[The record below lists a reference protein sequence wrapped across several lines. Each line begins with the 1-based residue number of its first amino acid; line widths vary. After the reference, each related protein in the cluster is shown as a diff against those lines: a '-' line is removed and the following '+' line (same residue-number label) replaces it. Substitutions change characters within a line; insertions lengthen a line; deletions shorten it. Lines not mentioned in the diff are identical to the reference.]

1 MKWDLSSIYPSI
13 ENINQDINYIK
24 QKIQKLN
31 DLLNTQSNILEIIK
45 NYEDL
50 IERNRKL
57 QAYIA
62 CVISTNSQ
70 DEQAQKIK
78 GILYQLN
85 SNIHLLILDIEK
97 KVSKEK
103 IQLPDDYN
111 YFIEQLKENSNHRM
125 EKQEEELYSKLFI
138 TSSSEW
144 KSLYHELISNIKV
157 DFQGEIISISKL
169 RNYYNNP
176 DRTLREKAYK
186 KEIEIFKEYEYI
198 FSRILNSIKW
208 DSIVTSQKRKFNTVL
223 EESLFHNKID
233 KEILDVVFS
242 VTFENINTIKRYF
255 YKKAQLLNLDKLEW
269 YDLSAPIIKENMNY
283 FSIDQAQKIILDN
296 FANFSEDM
304 YNMASLAFKNNWI
317 DYEPRIGKTDG
328 GFCIYVHKN
337 ESRILVNYDNSVKS
351 LLTLA
356 HELGHSYHNWVM
368 SENSPVYRTSPL
380 ILAETASILAET
392 IIRKN
397 TLEKADKYLKINI
410 LDGYLYTISIVVI
423 DILSRFLFEDKII
436 NIRKERLITP
446 SEFCQIMLDSQREVY
461 QDSINSFHPY
471 MWANKPHY
479 YSSNYYNYPYLLG
492 LLIGLS
498 LYNLYTKG
506 NLDKK
511 SYRELLKN
519 TAKNKPEKIMNSIGI
534 NIREPDFWQ
543 EAFESIKQDIEE
555 FENL

>member
-13 ENINQDINYIK
+13 DNINQDINYIK

-242 VTFENINTIKRYF
+242 VTFENMNTIKRYF

-328 GFCIYVHKN
+328 GFCIYIHKN

>member
-103 IQLPDDYN
+103 TQLPDDYN